1 MIRRADLLVIGGGIA
16 GLSTALAAAERQ
28 LRVLIVD
35 DARPGAASAAAA
47 GMLAPSLEAHSPAVR
62 AVAMDARDAYPD
74 FLARLRERANIDV
87 ALNRHGI
94 LELAPSASDLA
105 VHTSRA
111 GPEAQSLDAH
121 ELAKAEP
128 AFAGHAGAVLHPKD
142 GSVDNVA
149 LMHALAEAVVREPR
163 IDRLPDR
170 VTSLDVA
177 AARPT
182 ASTASGERIECARI
196 LLASG
201 AWAAGIAGLPRVI
214 PVHPVRGELLLLACA
229 PISHVTYGS
238 GGYLVP
244 RGQTLLIGATSE
256 DVGFESRTT
265 GAGRASLLAIAR
277 RAIPALRQSAVLHH
291 WAGLRPVSPDGLP
304 ILGADP
310 DIPALLYACGFSRN
324 GILLAPWSAGH
335 LAGLICGDRSSDLL
349 SPFSLTR
356 LLVHAK

>member
-1 MIRRADLLVIGGGIA
+1 MPHGEKANMIRRADLLVIGGGIA

-94 LELAPSASDLA
+94 LELASSASDLA
-105 VHTSRA
+105 VLTSRA

-163 IDRLPDR
+163 IDRLSDR

-182 ASTASGERIECARI
+182 ASTALGERIECARI

-256 DVGFESRTT
+256 
-265 GAGRASLLAIAR
+265 AW
-277 RAIPALRQSAVLHH
+277 ALRA
-291 WAGLRPVSPDGLP
+291 ARPAPAEHRFSPS
-304 ILGADP
+304 LGARSP
-310 DIPALLYACGFSRN
+310 RSANRRCCITGPASGQFPRTAYPFW
-324 GILLAPWSAGH
+324 AP
-335 LAGLICGDRSSDLL
+335 IRTYQRSSTPAGFPGMESCWPPGRRGTLPA
-349 SPFSLTR
+349 SFVATARATCSR
-356 LLVHAK
+356 RSH